1 MSASSPDGTAY
12 SAVMQSEIRK
22 LKLELLKQELDD
34 KLLTLKA
41 HLEKKKLANSNLTT
55 TTANPILTED
65 RQYHSIL
72 FVPVFWEFQVWHL
85 VILVFIIW
93 ILISKMNLF
102 ISFLRKINNFFF
114 NSHNYKLH
122 SQID

>member
-41 HLEKKKLANSNLTT
+41 HLEKKKLAASNLTT
-55 TTANPILTED
+55 TTASSMVADE

-85 VILVFIIW
+85 VILVFIVW
-93 ILISKMNLF
+93 ILISKVICF
-102 ISFLRKINNFFF
+102 IL
-114 NSHNYKLH
+114 
-122 SQID
+122 